1 MNLLVLLHMFLDLH
15 SLTLLQIAIPGVRH
29 DTLSRLLR
37 SNQSIIHR
45 FVVARVNLRPSEALS
60 HHRALSRK
68 HIGLL
73 AHRLARKVLLVCNFA
88 SFLEFH
94 VVYGHFKGSLWDL
107 WVLRPLFQP

>member
-73 AHRLARKVLLVCNFA
+73 AHRLNGEVLLICDFS
-88 SFLEFH
+88 SFLELH
-94 VVYGHFKGSLWDL
+94 VVYGHFKGTLRNL
-107 WVLRPLFQP
+107 RVL